1 MLKKI
6 QENRVKK
13 FKRYCVKKLKCFFS
27 NVARNISVKKFQ
39 NSVLNTSDTS
49 DKCNV
54 TNYHLKMELYKKSE
68 INFL

>member
-39 NSVLNTSDTS
+39 NSVL
-49 DKCNV
+49 
-54 TNYHLKMELYKKSE
+54 KKSVLK
-68 INFL
+68 IQQSV